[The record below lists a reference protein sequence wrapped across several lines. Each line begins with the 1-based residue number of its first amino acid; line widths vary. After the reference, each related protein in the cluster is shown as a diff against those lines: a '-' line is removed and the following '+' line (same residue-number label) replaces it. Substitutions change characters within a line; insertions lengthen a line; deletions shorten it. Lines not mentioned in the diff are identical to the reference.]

1 MTSIPPEGP
10 QTNKILPL
18 SSDQIQ
24 ELREIIK
31 KERPKL
37 TNDFAVFST
46 PKAIVGRTKIDQSQT
61 EYIFNAKDFLNKTAI
76 DHMRRPC
83 QMQTDIPQ
91 ISEIISHALEQA
103 PPWISKEELDE
114 VQSQLS
120 SAENSFDTYRTLQF
134 VQARARNPLD
144 KEPKEKTINPNSMYD
159 FEEHFRRLI
168 SDNKSKL
175 SQGTDSLYSTQDD
188 GRSILFCDQK
198 SNTISTALTQRE
210 FKAVLASVKNQT
222 TIDYFLNLFDLTP
235 LDNADYAKAKEM
247 KEIRKK
253 ENEIVAFFKAKP
265 KPEISHKSLPTERR
279 DYEVHQGN
287 GFGVVKSLD
296 TTDSLSTLG
305 LGPCVCFMIHEGHK
319 GLMIHIDHFSGEK
332 SLTQTG
338 AAQFL
343 DRHINEFSPGA
354 KIHLQG
360 ANNNSGRKTVIE
372 IYKYLEKNGLLDQ
385 VATANVLNGHS
396 GYSSVTLDLGTG
408 EIHPK

>member
-1 MTSIPPEGP
+1 LGG
-10 QTNKILPL
+10 
-18 SSDQIQ
+18 
-24 ELREIIK
+24 
-31 KERPKL
+31 L
-37 TNDFAVFST
+37 T
-46 PKAIVGRTKIDQSQT
+46 I
-61 EYIFNAKDFLNKTAI
+61 
-76 DHMRRPC
+76 
-83 QMQTDIPQ
+83 
-91 ISEIISHALEQA
+91 
-103 PPWISKEELDE
+103 
-114 VQSQLS
+114 
-120 SAENSFDTYRTLQF
+120 LQF
-134 VQARARNPLD
+134 VQAKAINPLD
-144 KEPKEKTINPNSMYD
+144 KKPEKKTINPNSMND
-159 FEEHFRRLI
+159 FEEHFLRLI
-168 SDNKSKL
+168 SGNERKL
-175 SQGTDSLYSTQDD
+175 SEGTDSLYSIQDD

-198 SNTISTALTQRE
+198 SNTISTALTRRE
-210 FKAVLASVKNQT
+210 FKAVLASVENQT
-222 TIDYFLNLFDLTP
+222 TTDYFLDLFDLTP
-235 LDNADYAKAKEM
+235 LDETDYAKAKEM

-279 DYEVHQGN
+279 DYGVNQGN

-319 GLMIHIDHFSGEK
+319 GLMIHIDHFSGEA
-332 SLTQTG
+332 SLTRTG

-360 ANNNSGRKTVIE
+360 ANDDSGRETVIE